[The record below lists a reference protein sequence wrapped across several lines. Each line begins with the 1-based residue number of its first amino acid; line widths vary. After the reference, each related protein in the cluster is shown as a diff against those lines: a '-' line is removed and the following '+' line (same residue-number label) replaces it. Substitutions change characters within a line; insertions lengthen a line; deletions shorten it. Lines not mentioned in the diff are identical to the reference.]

1 MSKLPHINIAGKG
14 GLLESLQEIPD
25 PRTKECDYSLKSLLA
40 SVFLSMIDGCVKMNQ
55 IPGWLSELHGSQRK
69 RLGFGSTI
77 PDEST
82 FRRVLRCVDTEK
94 LNTILKPWFEET
106 EIRGKIIAIDGKRM
120 CGAHCSSEKPP
131 EILNIVEH
139 GTGQVIGQEVIN
151 SPGNE
156 RAAAVKWLANT
167 TLFRCLVTGDALH
180 TSREM
185 AELITEKCNSDY
197 LFIIKGNNKMLFE
210 IMQELK
216 MHESRGTPHAS
227 TFEQGHGRE
236 ESREIWCSTNIGWR
250 GQVSRYFPNAKQVA
264 TVVRT
269 QKNLKSGKETF
280 EVAYLITSKSRVE
293 MSPEQMLQVNRTH
306 WTVEAKNHYVK
317 DGFLAEDKSRCRAGY
332 LPHNLSIL
340 RNVALKILRKVQ
352 LALCTKKSRE
362 TIPEA
367 HRALQRAGGVC
378 KLLSC

>member
-1 MSKLPHINIAGKG
+1 MSKLPQINIAGKG
-14 GLLESLQEIPD
+14 GLLDSLQEVPD

-40 SVFLSMIDGCVKMNQ
+40 SVFLSMIDGCVQMNQ
-55 IPGWLSELHGSQRK
+55 IPGWLSELHSSQRK
-69 RLGFGSTI
+69 RLGFRSSI

-82 FRRVLRCVDTEK
+82 FRRVLRSVDAEK

-106 EIRGKIIAIDGKRM
+106 ELRGKAIAIDGKRM
-120 CGAHCSSEKPP
+120 CGAHNSDENPP
-131 EILNIVEH
+131 ELLNIVEH
-139 GTGQVIGQEVIN
+139 GTGRILGQEIVE

-156 RAAAVKWLANT
+156 RAAAVKWLSNT
-167 TLFRCLVTGDALH
+167 NLFRCLITGDALH
-180 TSREM
+180 TSKEM
-185 AELITEKCNSDY
+185 AELITGKCSSDY
-197 LFIIKGNNKMLFE
+197 LFVTKANNRALFE
-210 IMQELK
+210 IMKELNMQET
-216 MHESRGTPHAS
+216 RGAPHSS
-227 TFEQGHGRE
+227 TFERGHGRE
-236 ESREIWCSTNIGWR
+236 ESREIWCSSNLGWH
-250 GQVSRYFPNAKQVA
+250 GKVSAFFPKAKQVA

-269 QKNLKSGKETF
+269 QKNLTSGKETF
-280 EVAYLITSKSRVE
+280 EVVYLITSRNRIE
-293 MSPEQMLQVNRTH
+293 MSPEQMLEGNRMH

-317 DGFLAEDKSRCRAGY
+317 DGFFAEDKSRCRAGN

-378 KLLSC
+378 RLLNC